1 MSILRLPEKFTLKLL
16 GSFYLNGGEYMD
28 EVRNYLIET
37 PIGISDYV
45 KKFPNLIFSPISSR
59 LTVLEVS
66 EKAQGEFQELQKEI
80 ASIYEPML
88 FGLNA
93 IQAVEQSNIALFHNY
108 SFGELRGTGVI
119 VGFIDTGIQYT
130 NSLFTYE
137 DHTTRIMS
145 IWDQSIEGNG
155 TGLYNYGTV
164 YTSED
169 INAALSSPEPLNVVP
184 STDVDGHGTALAAI
198 VAGNERGVPG
208 GYVGGAP
215 DADIAVVKLRPASKY
230 LRDLNLIKEGALAYQ
245 ENDYLTGINYL
256 LQLASSKGKPL
267 VICTAIGTNQG
278 GHDGRTIVERY
289 LEEASTFENII
300 FVLSGGNEAN
310 QGHHFSGTVGQGN
323 TSLFEINVGTEER
336 GFVMDLWSSTPD
348 KLTVSIRTPLGETTG
363 KIPINAIQI
372 QEYNFPLEN
381 SKVEVQYIRSETTS
395 GDQSIRF
402 RFITPTLGIWAI
414 TVYGETVVSGNYN
427 VWLPR
432 QGFIGEDTRFLQ
444 PDVNM
449 TITTPGNALDNITIG
464 AYNGIDQSIYAGSS
478 RGPTRTKVIE
488 PAIIA
493 PGVNVE
499 VPNLIGGFTTYSGT
513 GVATAV
519 TASACALL
527 LEWAILKDNL
537 PLINTRVA
545 RTILIRGARR
555 SPNTVYPNTIEGYGK
570 LNFQNSLML
579 V

>member
-1 MSILRLPEKFTLKLL
+1 MRS
-16 GSFYLNGGEYMD
+16 
-28 EVRNYLIET
+28 YLIET
-37 PIGISDYV
+37 PIGISEYIQR
-45 KKFPNLIFSPISSR
+45 FPNLIFSPISSR
-59 LTVLEVS
+59 LTVLEVP
-66 EKAQGEFQELQKEI
+66 EGAEGEFAELQKEI

-93 IQAVEQSNIALFHNY
+93 IQAVEQSNISIFHNY
-108 SFGELRGTGVI
+108 PFGELRGTGVI
-119 VGFIDTGIQYT
+119 VGFVDTGIQYT

-137 DHTTRIMS
+137 DNTTRIIN
-145 IWDQSIEGNG
+145 IWDQSIPGSG

-164 YTSED
+164 YTEEQ
-169 INAALSSPEPLNVVP
+169 INEALRSPDPLSVVP
-184 STDVDGHGTALAAI
+184 STDVDGHGTALAGIAT
-198 VAGNERGVPG
+198 GNERGVPG

-230 LRDLNLIKEGALAYQ
+230 LRDANLIKTGAIAYQ
-245 ENDYLTGINYL
+245 ENDYLTGINHL
-256 LQLASSKGKPL
+256 LQLASIQRKPL

-289 LEEASTFENII
+289 LEEASTFEDII

-310 QGHHFSGTVGQGN
+310 QGHHYSGTVTQN
-323 TSLFEINVGTEER
+323 STSLFELNVGADER
-336 GFVMDLWSSTPD
+336 GFVMHLWSNAPD
-348 KLTVSIRTPLGETTG
+348 KLSVSIRTPLGGTTG
-363 KIPINAIQI
+363 KVPINAIQV
-372 QEYNFPLEN
+372 QEYTFPLEN
-381 SKVEVQYIRSETTS
+381 AKVEVQYISSATTS

-402 RFITPTLGIWAI
+402 RFTTPTL
-414 TVYGETVVSGNYN
+414 ETVVSGSYN
-427 VWLPR
+427 VWLPK
-432 QGFIGEDTRFLQ
+432 QGFVGDDTRFLQ

-464 AYNGIDQSIYAGSS
+464 AYNGVDQSIYAGSS
-478 RGPTRTKVIE
+478 RGPTRTMVIE
-488 PAIIA
+488 PSIIA

-499 VPNLIGGFTTYSGT
+499 VPNLTGGFTTYSGT

-527 LEWAILKDNL
+527 LEWAVLKGNFE
-537 PLINTRVA
+537 PMNTRVA

-555 SPNTVYPNTIEGYGK
+555 SINMTYPNNIEGYGK
-570 LNFQNSLML
+570 LDFQNSLIL